1 MEPIDKAITK
11 FRNHP
16 SVHLLKNVIN
26 VTNIFSFEEIEL
38 NEVYNKIRS
47 WNPKKA
53 GTDNDIP
60 AKKVTVRTHVLHFL
74 KDLSNNIVMTGNYA
88 KKLKLADITPIFK
101 KKDPLKKEVSVLAI
115 VSKIYE
121 RL

>member
-1 MEPIDKAITK
+1 MEPIDIAITK

-47 WNPKKA
+47 WNPKKPV
-53 GTDNDIP
+53 TDNDIP
-60 AKKVTVRTHVLHFL
+60 AKKVTVRTHVLHF
-74 KDLSNNIVMTGNYA
+74 
-88 KKLKLADITPIFK
+88 
-101 KKDPLKKEVSVLAI
+101 
-115 VSKIYE
+115 
-121 RL
+121 